1 LSDIHFIDSPA
12 DVLSY
17 LKEKGYSS
25 VFILADE
32 NTAEQCYPLL
42 PEELK
47 QPEKLITIPAGE
59 EQKNLVSAED
69 IWIKLL
75 LQEADRNSVL
85 LNLGGGMITDLGGF
99 AASVFKRGIPFIHIP
114 TTLLGM
120 VDAAIG
126 GKTGI
131 NFAHF
136 KNQLG
141 TFTLADAVFICPA
154 FLQTLPQ
161 RELISGFA
169 EVIKYGL
176 IADLSFWK
184 ELKKMDPAQVTDWL
198 PIIKKCVETKQEV
211 TAKDP
216 KEKGLRK
223 ILNFGHTVGHAIESY
238 SLDNDNAP
246 LLHGEAIAIGMICEV
261 YISMHKSGL
270 LQTDF
275 ESIRDHLSSIFP
287 AYRISKDIY
296 PQLLEYIR
304 GDKKNANGSIQMVC
318 LKAIGE
324 AVYGISC
331 SEEEIMAALNYYIAP

>member
-1 LSDIHFIDSPA
+1 MSDILFIDSPA
-12 DVLSY
+12 DILSHFGG
-17 LKEKGYSS
+17 KNYSS

-32 NTAEQCYPLL
+32 NTAEKCYPLL

-47 QPEKLITIPAGE
+47 QEERLIIIPAGE

-75 LQEADRNSVL
+75 LQDADRNSVM

-99 AASVFKRGIPFIHIP
+99 AASVFKRGIPFIHVP

-141 TFTLADAVFICPA
+141 TFTLADAVFICPY
-154 FLQTLPQ
+154 FLKTLPQ

-176 IADLSFWK
+176 IADPSFWK
-184 ELKKMDPAQVTDWL
+184 ELKKMQPPDVINWL
-198 PIIKKCVETKQEV
+198 PIIEKCIRIKQDITE
-211 TAKDP
+211 KDP

-223 ILNFGHTVGHAIESY
+223 ILNFGHTIGHAIESY
-238 SLDNDNAP
+238 SLDNDERP
-246 LLHGEAIAIGMICEV
+246 LLHGEAIAIGMLCEAWL
-261 YISMHKSGL
+261 SLQKTGL
-270 LQTDF
+270 SKTEFDEITAYLK
-275 ESIRDHLSSIFP
+275 SIFP
-287 AYRISKDIY
+287 SYSISSEAY

-318 LKAIGE
+318 LKSIGAAI
-324 AVYGISC
+324 YDISC
-331 SEEEIMAALNYYIAP
+331 GEEEIIAALDYYSSL

>member
-1 LSDIHFIDSPA
+1 MSDIHFIDNPSQILP
-12 DVLSY
+12 Y
-17 LKEKGYSS
+17 FRERNYSS

-32 NTAEQCYPLL
+32 NTAAQCYPLL

-47 QPEKLITIPAGE
+47 DDQKLIIIPAGE

-75 LQEADRNSVL
+75 LHEADRNSVL

-99 AASVFKRGIPFIHIP
+99 AASVFKRGISFVHLP
-114 TTLLGM
+114 TSLLAM

-141 TFTLADAVFICPA
+141 TFTLADATFICPD
-154 FLQTLPQ
+154 FLKTLPQ
-161 RELISGFA
+161 RELVSGFA
-169 EVIKYGL
+169 EALKYGL
-176 IADLSFWK
+176 IADRSFWK
-184 ELKKMDPAQVTDWL
+184 ELEDLDPLLVKNWL
-198 PIIKKCVETKQEV
+198 PVIEKCVGIKQDI

-223 ILNFGHTVGHAIESY
+223 ILNFGHTIGHAIESY
-238 SLDNDNAP
+238 SLDNDHIP
-246 LLHGEAIAIGMICEV
+246 LLHGEAIAIGMICEAL
-261 YISMHKSGL
+261 ISTQKAGL

-275 ESIRDHLSSIFP
+275 ESIERVIGNHFRK
-287 AYRISKDIY
+287 YRISRDIY
-296 PQLLEYIR
+296 PQLLEYMR
-304 GDKKNANGSIQMVC
+304 GDKKNTEGSMKMVC
-318 LKAIGE
+318 LKSIGE
-324 AVYGISC
+324 AVYDIDC
-331 SEEEIMAALNYYIAP
+331 SEEEIIAALDFYGSL